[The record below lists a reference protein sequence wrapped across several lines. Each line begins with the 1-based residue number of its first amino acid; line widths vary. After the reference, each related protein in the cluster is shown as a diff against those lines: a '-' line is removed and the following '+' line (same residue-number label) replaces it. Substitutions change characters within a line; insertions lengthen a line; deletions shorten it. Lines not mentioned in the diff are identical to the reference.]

1 MKLRIG
7 KIAYENLF
15 PIFYMLQS
23 EFESPDYEYV
33 EGVPSEL
40 NGMIRRGEIDVSPS
54 SSIEYLR
61 NRDKYRLIENNS
73 ISSSGPVKSIY
84 LFSRA
89 PIEELDGRVVLTS
102 SQSETSMALIQIILR
117 KFYHAHC
124 KFRPESLPLDEALKS
139 ETAYLLIG
147 DEALLEI
154 HKPRAL
160 FVYDVGDLWYRNTGL
175 PSTFALWIVR
185 NDSYAW
191 KKELIEKFSRDL
203 DRSRVTALKN
213 LDRVARASAMRN
225 VLSHADLVG
234 YWKGISYEFNE
245 DHKKGLALFERY
257 ARELGLI

>member
-23 EFESPDYEYV
+23 EFKSPDYEYV

-40 NGMIRRGEIDVSPS
+40 NGRIRRGEIDVSPS

-84 LFSRA
+84 LFSRT

-102 SQSETSMALIQIILR
+102 SQSETSVALIQIILR
-117 KFYHAHC
+117 KFYHADC
-124 KFRPESLPLDEALKS
+124 KFRPESMPLDEALKS
-139 ETAYLLIG
+139 ETAYVLIG
-147 DEALLEI
+147 DEALLEV

-175 PSTFALWIVR
+175 PSIFALWIVR
-185 NDSYAW
+185 NDSYAG

-225 VLSHADLVG
+225 VLSRADLVG

-245 DHKKGLALFERY
+245 EHKKGLALFERY